1 MLNCPV
7 NKVPIVFIPGLF
19 GSMSD
24 VIIPGTGSWSFG
36 NARFIYEPFIH
47 LLESIGYQ
55 RNKNL
60 FICFYDWSQ
69 RIDNSAQRYLI
80 PKIEEIKWKTGYNK
94 VNLVCHSMGGLVARS
109 YIQSEHYLYDVDKLI
124 LLCTPNAG
132 SAPNYSFWTRGKA
145 PVKSSLE
152 FNIVYNTLE
161 MYIRYLT
168 TRYRLDR
175 VQAVHTYFKG
185 LQDVIPGRE
194 YGDYLIIE
202 DRDSKEFISYQT
214 MKTKN
219 KFLDKLN
226 NHKSIIKARGIDVTL
241 IGGYEKETILY
252 LKVVPTMSPNME
264 GKVEGVLKTNV
275 GDGNVVLNSLL
286 SLDGDKYILQG
297 DHVEVLYKSQPILCK
312 KLQ

>member
-1 MLNCPV
+1 MLNYPI
-7 NKVPIVFIPGLF
+7 NKIPIVFIPGLF

-36 NARFIYEPFIH
+36 SARFIYEPFIH
-47 LLESIGYQ
+47 QLESIGYQ
-55 RNKNL
+55 CNKDL
-60 FICFYDWSQ
+60 FICFYDWSH
-69 RIDNSAQRYLI
+69 RIDDSAQHYLI
-80 PKIEEIKWKTGYNK
+80 PKIEEIKLKTGCNK

-152 FNIVYNTLE
+152 FNIVYNTME

-185 LQDVIPGRE
+185 LQDVIPGRD

-202 DRDSKEFISYQT
+202 NHHSKEFIPYQT

-226 NHKSIIKARGIDVTL
+226 KHKSIIKNRGIDVTL

-252 LKVVPTMSPNME
+252 LKVVPTMLPNSKR
-264 GKVEGVLKTNV
+264 KVEGVLKTNV

-286 SLDGDKYILQG
+286 SLEGDKYILQG
-297 DHVEVLYKSQPILCK
+297 DHVEVLYKSEHILRK

>member
-1 MLNCPV
+1 MLNYKFKK
-7 NKVPIVFIPGLF
+7 NPIIFIPGLF
-19 GSMSD
+19 GSMSN
-24 VIIPGTGSWSFG
+24 VIIPGTGNWSFG
-36 NARFIYEPFIH
+36 GASFIYDPFIQ

-60 FICFYDWSQ
+60 FTCFYDWSQ
-69 RIDNSAQRYLI
+69 RISHSAQRYLI
-80 PKIEEIKWKTGYNK
+80 PKIEEIKLKTGYNK

-109 YIQSEHYLYDVDKLI
+109 YIQSEQYLYDVDKLI

-152 FNIVYNTLE
+152 FNIVYNAME
-161 MYIRYLT
+161 MYIRYLS

-175 VQAVHTYFKG
+175 IQAVHTYFKG
-185 LQDVIPGRE
+185 LQDVIPGRD
-194 YGDYLIIE
+194 YGDYLLIE
-202 DRDSKEFISYQT
+202 NHHSKEFIPYQT
-214 MKTKN
+214 MKMKN
-219 KFLDKLN
+219 KFLDELN
-226 NHKSIIKARGIDVTL
+226 RHKSIIKNRGIDVTL
-241 IGGYEKETILY
+241 IGGYEKDTNLY
-252 LKVVPTMSPNME
+252 LKVIPTMSPNIE
-264 GKVEGVLKTNV
+264 GEVESVLKTNM

-297 DHVEVLYKSQPILCK
+297 DHVEVLYKSGPILRE